1 MSQASSQL
9 SASIPTFP
17 TSLGRLWHG
26 WQLAWIIG
34 RTLFLVGFFFLTL
47 HTRHAES
54 SLLLTTEAGKRM
66 LIQCVGLVVLGTGVE
81 LLLFGILN
89 HWQAA
94 RPASGRGLRIAVGA
108 IGEIALCVFCFLPA
122 FFILSIGPAAL
133 GIMEN
138 LSHVQS

>member
-1 MSQASSQL
+1 VWQ
-9 SASIPTFP
+9 
-17 TSLGRLWHG
+17 G

-34 RTLFLVGFFFLTL
+34 RTLFLIGFFILTL
-47 HTRHAES
+47 HTRYAET
-54 SLLLTTEAGKRM
+54 SLLLTTEAGKKM
-66 LIQCVGLVVLGTGVE
+66 LIHGIGLVVLGTGLE

-89 HWQAA
+89 HWQTS
-94 RPASGRGLRIAVGA
+94 RPASGRGLRIALGVT
-108 IGEIALCVFCFLPA
+108 GEGALCLFCFLPA

>member
-1 MSQASSQL
+1 MSQLSSQL
-9 SASIPTFP
+9 PASIPTFP
-17 TSLGRLWHG
+17 RGLGRLWHG

-47 HTRHAES
+47 HTRPET
-54 SLLLTTEAGKRM
+54 SLLLTTDAGKKM
-66 LIQCVGLVVLGTGVE
+66 LIQGIGLLVLGTGVE

-89 HWQAA
+89 HWHAA
-94 RPASGRGLRIAVGA
+94 RPTSGRGLRVAVGV
-108 IGEIALCVFCFLPA
+108 IGEGALCLFCFLPA